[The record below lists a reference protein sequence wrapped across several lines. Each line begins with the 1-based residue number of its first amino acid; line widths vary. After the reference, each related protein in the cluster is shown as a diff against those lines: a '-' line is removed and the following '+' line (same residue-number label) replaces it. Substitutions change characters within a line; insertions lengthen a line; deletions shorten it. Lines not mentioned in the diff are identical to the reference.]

1 MEKGSL
7 LMNPAGMKYL
17 EECPNGSSILEL
29 AREVLSIEAEGI
41 LAVRER
47 LGRSFEEAVKL
58 LLACKG
64 RVITCG
70 IGKSGIIARK
80 IAATLSS
87 MGTPSFFLHPVEAL
101 HGDLGMVRPEDVV
114 VALSNSGE
122 TGELNQMIKAI
133 KPLKVQII
141 ALTGAPS
148 STLARL
154 SDIVIDVAVPREAC
168 SFGLAPTTSTT
179 AALAMGDA
187 LAVVLARE
195 KNFGLKEFRNIHP
208 GGHLGQRLKIPVRD
222 LMKTGNDIPSVPL
235 GTSMQRVIEE
245 MNAKGLGATLIV
257 NTENKLL
264 GIFTDGD
271 LRRTI
276 TRWGSRLYELIIDE
290 VMTTRPK
297 SISPDA
303 AVAEALQ
310 IMEQHLITVLP
321 VVIPGNKVVG
331 ILHLHD
337 LLGKGKVQFR
347 LAD

>member
-1 MEKGSL
+1 MGNCL
-7 LMNPAGMKYL
+7 LWTKPVTTKESGEDLK
-17 EECPNGSSILEL
+17 SSDLLEL

-41 LAVRER
+41 LTVRKR
-47 LGRSFEEAVKL
+47 LGKSFEEAIAL
-58 LLACKG
+58 LLNCKG

-87 MGTPSFFLHPVEAL
+87 MGTPSFFLHPAEAL
-101 HGDLGMVRPEDVV
+101 HGDLGMVRPEDVII
-114 VALSNSGE
+114 ALSNSGE
-122 TGELNQMIKAI
+122 TGELNQMIRAV
-133 KPLKVQII
+133 KPLDVKII
-141 ALTGAPS
+141 AITGDPL
-148 STLARL
+148 STLAKL

-195 KNFGLKEFRNIHP
+195 KNFGPEEFRTIHP

-222 LMKTGNDIPSVPL
+222 LMKTGGDIPLVLP
-235 GTSMQRVIEE
+235 GTSMDKAIEE
-245 MNAKGLGATLIV
+245 MNVKGLGATLVV
-257 NTENKLL
+257 NCENKLL

-271 LRRTI
+271 LRRAI
-276 TRWGSRLYELIIDE
+276 TKWGYKLYELVIDE
-290 VMTTRPK
+290 VMTKEPK
-297 SISPDA
+297 TISPDS
-303 AVAEALQ
+303 AVADALQ
-310 IMEQHLITVLP
+310 IMERHLITVLP
-321 VVIPGNKVVG
+321 VVIPGDQVVG

-347 LAD
+347 LTD